1 MRGQLDQ
8 TFTITQLL
16 VSITWFMTVPAAVD
30 DIWVSFVQVYVDMSP
45 EVDHVQA
52 EAAAF
57 WMHHSQLQCVE
68 VSLDSL

>member
-1 MRGQLDQ
+1 
-8 TFTITQLL
+8 
-16 VSITWFMTVPAAVD
+16 MTVPAAVD

-45 EVDHVQA
+45 EVDHVQV